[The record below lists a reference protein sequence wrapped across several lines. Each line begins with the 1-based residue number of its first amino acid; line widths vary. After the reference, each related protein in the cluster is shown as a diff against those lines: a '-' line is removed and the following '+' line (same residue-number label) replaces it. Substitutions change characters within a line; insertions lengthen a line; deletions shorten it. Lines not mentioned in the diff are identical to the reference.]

1 MVMKQGLSLLGVFI
15 SSVLIAQ
22 SDVRINEIDSDQQGT
37 DAAEFIELFGPAN
50 TPLDGLVVVWYNGS
64 SNLVY
69 EAFDLDGFTLDENG
83 FFVMGNAAVPNVDLI
98 FDDNSLQNGPEA
110 IAIYSG
116 NGDDFPNSTPIT
128 TEGLIDAIVYH
139 TNDSDDAE
147 LLDGLTPGQF
157 QVDESANGNSADD
170 AIARIPDGGA
180 PFDAASYVT
189 QLPTPGFTNVLQCDG
204 GTLTFTGENSG
215 ETAEAC
221 VDFPEAILTFQ
232 AETSTADANYAYII
246 AEDDDNILVV
256 IDAASYDFA
265 GFGNGVCHIWGF
277 SYTGEL
283 VDETIEQGE
292 PVSGI
297 VSTECGFLSENF
309 LEVQKINC
317 VPPACDGGTVFA
329 NGNDN
334 SVVLCLNGTQTEVA
348 LSHEN
353 EADEDVYG
361 YVVTEENGAILE
373 IVFGQDTYDFGNFA
387 PGFCRIYGLSFTG
400 NLNEDSAEQ
409 GEPVDGLI
417 SDDCLTLSQN
427 FVLVEKL
434 DCEVSDGCSDL
445 FFSEYVEGSSS
456 NKALEIYN
464 PTPFEIDLSNYTI
477 NTYNDGAAVPTNTY
491 NMSGTLLP
499 GETFVIT
506 NGNAVAGLQ
515 NLADAESN
523 VTLFNGN
530 DATVLR
536 NNGVII
542 DALGVIGANPG
553 KDNPWEVNNGEGSLL
568 DHTLVRI
575 PTVTEGSPNWEVNEN
590 QWIVHPSNTFE
601 FLGSHS
607 IVPCDYPETA
617 TVSFGS
623 GLINVVEGNTVQVP
637 VNIAFPIVESTVE
650 IVLSSSTATVGV
662 DFEDNTPIE
671 LVFPEGEFV
680 GQSIAVATIED
691 MDVEDTEN
699 LVLQIVA
706 ISGATV
712 NQEFVVINIIDD
724 DTEPPLYEISEVTE
738 NNENL
743 VADSLGVFCELR
755 GIVHGLNTNPD
766 GLQFTLIDDTGG
778 IGVFSAENNFDYVVT
793 EGDSLHIVGTIE
805 QFNGLTQIVPEE
817 LTFIEEGL
825 DLYEPTLVNEF
836 NEDTESEIIRVK
848 CYELADP
855 SQWTN
860 SGEGF
865 NVDITNGQFTLEL
878 RIDAD
883 TDIFGTDAPI
893 GVFSV
898 IGIGSQ
904 FDSDEP
910 FDEGYQIIPRY
921 AEDLSEPVLAA
932 FADPGAVSAG
942 TPVSFVNESSG
953 GAEYVWNFGDGNNSD
968 ETNPTHTY
976 EEDGSF
982 TVTLTAFSIDGECSD
997 QFTFTLDV
1005 AVGVNEQAEPQASV
1019 FPNPATNVLTVSYGA
1034 PMERIDVRDSAGRLV
1049 MTVACNNQQQM
1060 PVDVSTLSEGVYLL
1074 EVYGTQHRTF
1084 QRVVKR

>member
-1 MVMKQGLSLLGVFI
+1 MKQVLFFLTALV
-15 SSVLIAQ
+15 SVALNGQ
-22 SDVRINEIDSDQQGT
+22 GVRINEIDSDQQGT
-37 DAAEFIELFGPAN
+37 DTGEFIEFFGPAN

-64 SNLVY
+64 SNQVY
-69 EAFDLDGFTLDENG
+69 EAFDLDGFSLDENG

-110 IAIYSG
+110 IALYTG
-116 NGDDFPNSTPIT
+116 NGEDFPNSTPIT

-139 TNDSDDAE
+139 TNDSDD
-147 LLDGLTPGQF
+147 LDLIDGLTPGQF
-157 QVDESANGNSADD
+157 QVNESANGNSADD
-170 AIARIPDGGA
+170 AVARIPDGGA
-180 PFDAASYVT
+180 PFDASSYVT

-204 GTLTFTGENSG
+204 GTLAFTGENSG
-215 ETAEAC
+215 VNAEAC

-232 AETSTADANYAYII
+232 AETSTANANYVYIL
-246 AEDDDNILVV
+246 AEDNDNILIVFEEG
-256 IDAASYDFA
+256 SYDFSNLSL
-265 GFGNGVCHIWGF
+265 GTCHIWGF

-292 PVSGI
+292 PVSAI
-297 VSTECGFLSENF
+297 LSTECGFLSENF

-334 SVVLCLNGTQTEVA
+334 STVLCLNGNQTEVS

-353 EADEDVYG
+353 EADEDTYG
-361 YVVTEENGAILE
+361 YVVTEDNGAILE
-373 IVFGQDTYDFGNFA
+373 VVIGQETYEFGNFA

-400 NLNEDSAEQ
+400 NIIEDTAEQ
-409 GEPVDGLI
+409 GEPVEGIL
-417 SDDCLTLSQN
+417 SDDCASLSEN
-427 FVLVEKL
+427 FILVEKL

-477 NTYNDGAAVPTNTY
+477 NTYNDGAAVPTNTF

-506 NGNAVAGLQ
+506 NSNAINGLQ
-515 NLADAESN
+515 NLADALSS

-542 DALGVIGANPG
+542 DALGVIGVNNG
-553 KDNPWEVNNGEGSLL
+553 KDNPWEVNDGEGSLL

-590 QWIVHPSNTFE
+590 QWIVYPSNTFE

-607 IVPCDYPETA
+607 VVPCDYPETA

-650 IVLSSSTATVGV
+650 VILSSSTATPGD
-662 DFEDNTPIE
+662 DFEDNFPIE
-671 LVFPEGEFV
+671 LVFPEGIFA
-680 GQSIAVATIED
+680 GQNIAVVTIED
-691 MDVEDTEN
+691 MEIEDTEN
-699 LVLQIVA
+699 LILQLVPIN
-706 ISGATV
+706 GATV
-712 NQEFVVINIIDD
+712 EQEFVVINIIDD
-724 DTEPPLYEISEVTE
+724 DTAPPLYEISEVTE
-738 NNENL
+738 NNENF

-755 GIVHGLNTNPD
+755 GIVHGLNMNPD

-778 IGVFSAENNFDYVVT
+778 IGVFSSQNNFDYLVT
-793 EGDSLHIVGTIE
+793 EGDSLHIIGTIE

-817 LTFIEEGL
+817 LTLIEQGL
-825 DLYEPTLVNEF
+825 DLYEPVLVGSFDES
-836 NEDTESEIIRVK
+836 TESEMIRVK

-860 SGEGF
+860 TGDGF
-865 NVDITNGQFTLEL
+865 NVDLTNGDAVLEM

-898 IGIGSQ
+898 IGIGGQ
-904 FDSDEP
+904 FDTDEP

-921 AEDLSEPVLAA
+921 LDDLSTPVFAGFEEP
-932 FADPGAVSAG
+932 GTIIAG
-942 TPVSFVNESSG
+942 EPVSFVNESLG
-953 GAEYVWNFGDGNNSD
+953 AAEYLWNFGDGNSSSD
-968 ETNPTHTY
+968 ENPTHTY
-976 EEDGSF
+976 VEDGSY
-982 TVTLTAFSIDGECSD
+982 TITLTAFSLDGECSV
-997 QFTFTLDV
+997 QSTFNVDV
-1005 AVGVNEQAEPQASV
+1005 AVGLSEYSIPQLSV
-1019 FPNPATNVLTVSYGA
+1019 YPNPSNGMVTLEYGA
-1034 PMERIDVRDSAGRLV
+1034 PIKRVDLLDASGRLV
-1049 MTVACNNQQQM
+1049 RSIPVNGEQQLIF
-1060 PVDVSTLSEGVYLL
+1060 DVSTLSKGMYLL
-1074 EVYGTQHRTF
+1074 EVFGSQHRTI
-1084 QRVVKR
+1084 QRIMTR